1 MSPRARRLVT
11 AAMLAVGTSAV
22 VLLGF
27 APSATAQAPD
37 VVAWWNAANVGDPA
51 PTPPNPPDVK
61 DGDLLVQGS
70 NAIPVSSPLSAGT
83 PASAQAIAGL
93 RFDVAPTA
101 IVGNLTLKIDGTAP
115 PAVSVV
121 ACRATSN
128 FTAETNGQWSDVPS
142 YDGTAC
148 VPAALKGDSLVF
160 AGISKLVAPGSLSIV
175 VLPGSLDRV
184 VLAPP
189 GPAALQVS
197 SSSGLGPAAPPL
209 GSDNG
214 QGTSPSGGSSGSSA
228 GGGGA
233 PVGPV
238 GGSAVAPAPPTV
250 GLPGGTTT
258 TSGGTVA
265 PPAVAGRGAPSA
277 TDPVAAAQSQPTAS
291 GLSTRDRRIIA
302 GVVIALEV
310 AGFLAL
316 RGLPGPGAAAAVP
329 LTAAAAGGRLRPPDR
344 LVGGP
349 RQLSTGGVGRF
360 RRERNGTPPRL

>member
-1 MSPRARRLVT
+1 MKRRLIS
-11 AAMLAVGTSAV
+11 AAMLGVGTSAV

-37 VVAWWNAANVGDPA
+37 VAAWWNAANAGDPA
-51 PTPPNPPDVK
+51 PAPPNPPDVK
-61 DGDLLVQGS
+61 KDDLLVQGS
-70 NAIPVSSPLSAGT
+70 NAVPVSTPLSTGA

-93 RFDVAPTA
+93 KFNVGVTD
-101 IVGNLTLKIDGTAP
+101 IVGNLTLKIDGSAP

-128 FTAETNGQWSDVPS
+128 FTGETNGQWSDVPS
-142 YDGTAC
+142 YDGSAC

-160 AGISKLVAPGSLSIV
+160 AGISKLVAPGSLSV
-175 VLPGSLDRV
+175 VLLPGSLDRV

-189 GPAALQVS
+189 GPGALQVS
-197 SSSGLGPAAPPL
+197 SSSGLGSAAPPI

-214 QGTSPSGGSSGSSA
+214 QGTSPSGGSSSGGSAGA
-228 GGGGA
+228 GGGT
-233 PVGPV
+233 PVAPV
-238 GGSAVAPAPPTV
+238 GGSAVAPAPPSV

-258 TSGGTVA
+258 TSTGTVA
-265 PPAVAGRGAPSA
+265 PPDVAGTGATTAANAAP
-277 TDPVAAAQSQPTAS
+277 AAQSQPTAS

-316 RGLPGPGAAAAVP
+316 RSVPGSAGAATAVP

-349 RQLSTGGVGRF
+349 RQPLSAGVGRF
-360 RRERNGTPPRL
+360 RRERSGTPPRL